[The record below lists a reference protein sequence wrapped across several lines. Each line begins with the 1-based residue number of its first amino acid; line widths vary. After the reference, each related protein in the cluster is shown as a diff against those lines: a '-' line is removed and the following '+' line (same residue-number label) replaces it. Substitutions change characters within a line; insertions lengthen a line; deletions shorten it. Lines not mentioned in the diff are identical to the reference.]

1 MNTDP
6 QQQPIDLTG
15 LSKMIQYSTDELTA
29 YINKNRLLRSGA
41 DNVKLAKSDAI
52 GEYLTYNLS
61 LMPWKYSGFQTCPIG
76 QDCHADCIGHKSGNN
91 VFRTTQIAKIKRT
104 QAFFK
109 IRPEFMRVLRE
120 DIDRVHFA
128 PSPHTMAVRLNT
140 YSDIPW
146 EEYGIIDAYPGIMF
160 YDYTKLFSRVSIR
173 TYHREN
179 YDLTY
184 SLSALRH
191 NFEAIQ
197 NLQGHNRCAMVV
209 SRPVYKYLHKN
220 YLSGA
225 GFFWHKGIRF
235 QNGEIH
241 DMTFKYPK
249 KGVLILKEKYVKTP
263 MAPNPLVYR
272 SLDQIGLS

>member
-1 MNTDP
+1 MNSE
-6 QQQPIDLTG
+6 QQPIDLTG
-15 LSKMIQYSTDELTA
+15 LSKIIQYSTDELTA
-29 YINKNRLLRSGA
+29 YIHKNRLLRSGA
-41 DNVKLAKSDAI
+41 DNVKLAKSDGI

-76 QDCHADCIGHKSGNN
+76 QDCYLDCIGHKSGNN
-91 VFRTTQIAKIKRT
+91 IFKTTQIAKIKRT

-109 IRPEFMRVLRE
+109 IRYEFMKVLRE
-120 DIDRVHFA
+120 DIDKVYYVPNAH
-128 PSPHTMAVRLNT
+128 SMAVRLNT

-146 EEYGIIDAYPGIMF
+146 EEYGIIDEYPGIMF

-191 NFEAIQ
+191 NLDAIQ
-197 NLQGHNRCAMVV
+197 DLNGHNRLAMVV
-209 SRPVYKYLHKN
+209 SRPVYKSIRKT
-220 YLSGA
+220 YLSGTDS
-225 GFFWHKGIRF
+225 FTYKGVTF
-235 QNGEIH
+235 YNGELH

-263 MAPNPLVYR
+263 VAPNPLVYR

>member
-15 LSKMIQYSTDELTA
+15 LSKLIQYSKDELLA

-52 GEYLTYNLS
+52 GEYLTFNLS

-76 QDCHADCIGHKSGNN
+76 QDCHLDCIGHKSGNN

-120 DIDRVHFA
+120 DIEKIYYA
-128 PSPHTMAVRLNT
+128 PSPHSMAVRLNT

-146 EEYGIIDAYPGIMF
+146 EEYGIVDAYPGIMF

-184 SLSALRH
+184 SLSAKRH
-191 NFEAIQ
+191 NLEAIQ
-197 NLQGHNRCAMVV
+197 DLNGHNRLAMVV
-209 SRPVYKYLHKN
+209 SRPVYKSIRQT
-220 YLSGA
+220 YLSGTDS
-225 GFFWHKGIRF
+225 FTYKGVTF
-235 QNGEIH
+235 YNGELH
-241 DMTFKYPK
+241 DLTFKYPK

-263 MAPNPLVYR
+263 QAPNPLVYR